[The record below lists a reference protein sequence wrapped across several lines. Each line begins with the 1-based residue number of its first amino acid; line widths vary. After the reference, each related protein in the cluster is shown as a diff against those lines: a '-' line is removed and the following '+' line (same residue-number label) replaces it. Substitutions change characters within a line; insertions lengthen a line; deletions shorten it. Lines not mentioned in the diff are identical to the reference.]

1 MWFLELN
8 GDAVVKDLV
17 TTALLQLTL
26 EHQSAVH
33 IQANVS
39 RANVQILSEKHAHS
53 NRSSNVSVTNEQ
65 THLGINITSP

>member
-8 GDAVVKDLV
+8 GVAVVKDLV

-39 RANVQILSEKHAHS
+39 RANVNILSGKTHAYS
-53 NRSSNVSVTNEQ
+53 NRSLNVSVTDVQ
-65 THLGINITSP
+65 THLSI